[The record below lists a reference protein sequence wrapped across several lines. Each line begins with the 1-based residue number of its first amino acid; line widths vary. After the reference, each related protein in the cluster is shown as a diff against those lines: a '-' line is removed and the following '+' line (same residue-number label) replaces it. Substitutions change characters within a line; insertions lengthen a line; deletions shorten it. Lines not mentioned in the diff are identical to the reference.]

1 MAEAQQGQKIG
12 AITPDKNALP
22 ATNCFAGDHT
32 AAVDIA
38 SGRLVT
44 SSRVWMEVRDIM
56 STDVTTISSHNTV
69 LSAAKVMSENKIS
82 CLVVVDDNNVTGI
95 LTETDMLTPIAAQ
108 KTDFSTIL
116 VADIMSSPVQTVQDE
131 LSVFE
136 AGRIMEAESIK
147 KLPVLKKNR
156 LVGIITQ
163 TDLITAL
170 TSYGMWK
177 DVAAIMTTDV
187 ATVQTTST
195 IAQAAELM
203 ADRCVS
209 SIVVMKNNRLGG
221 IITERDLLQRVVA
234 AGHDPHQIRAEQV
247 MSSPVH
253 TVPASYSVFS
263 AGRIMKDMH
272 LRRLVVTDNNRLCG
286 IITQTDIFRAI
297 KNKLQQQEEKRIKLL
312 EDCGNAIYTLDLKG
326 QITYVNPAFARLLKV
341 DDRWQL
347 IGRHFLP
354 EQYWWNP
361 KDKGRL
367 VTALKTD
374 GVGIRDLSLKT
385 SKGKRVYV
393 TVFWNVTRN
402 FHGQP
407 SGSQGIVYDITTKKK
422 LVFLRKTQE
431 ALRASDRRYRRIT
444 RAITDYIYTV
454 QFKDSQPVKTVHGQA
469 SVAVTGYTPEEFAAD
484 TRLWFGMIYPQDS
497 EMVRQQALKCVAGE
511 DVPPLEYRIMHKA
524 GDIRWV
530 KSTLVAHFDSEGNIL
545 SYDGLLQDITDRK
558 RAEEKLNR
566 KQKNIEAIFDA
577 APVGMLL
584 VDEDL
589 IIKRANE
596 TIKQTLGRDYSQIVS
611 RRLQKVLG
619 CLSQAHADSK
629 RDIDRDNVI
638 SLLSEVVKTVLDTQ
652 KPVRGLEICIDSNHS
667 RRQVPTWLR
676 ASVEPTIIDGSRHAV
691 VAVDDI
697 TDLKKAEEDKKNM
710 FEQLRQQEK
719 LKAIGTL
726 ASGVAHEINNPLT
739 GVINYA
745 QLINERVT
753 DDCIKEFSRAIIEQ
767 GYRMTN
773 IVKSLLSFSCPQ
785 KDSPRP
791 THIGEIVDA
800 SLSLIGSA
808 LRQDHIM
815 VKKNIPED
823 LSLVTCYNHQI
834 EQVMINL
841 LTNARDALNCRYKGY
856 HPDKIIKIAAGSFKH
871 DGYEWVRTTVEDHG
885 IGISEKIIDR
895 VFEPFFTSKPVN
907 EGTGLGLSVSYG
919 IVKEHQGQFLVE
931 SEPGHFT
938 RFHVDL
944 RTDSKWLATGSEAV
958 FQPAAGGTG

>member
-1 MAEAQQGQKIG
+1 MAEGQQGPKSG
-12 AITPDKNALP
+12 AKRPDKNTAPPMAQL
-22 ATNCFAGDHT
+22 AANCPGAI
-32 AAVDIA
+32 DIT
-38 SGRLVT
+38 SPRQVT
-44 SSRVWMEVRDIM
+44 SARVWMQVRDIM
-56 STDVTTISSHNTV
+56 SEDVATISSHCTV
-69 LSAAKVMSENKIS
+69 PSAAKVMSENKIS
-82 CLVVVDDNNVTGI
+82 CLVVIDDGKVTGI
-95 LTETDMLTPIAAQ
+95 LTETDMLTKIAA
-108 KTDFSTIL
+108 KKNDFTSMRVTD
-116 VADIMSSPVQTVQDE
+116 VMSSPVHTVPDD

-136 AGRIMEAESIK
+136 AGKIMEADCIK
-147 KLPVLKKNR
+147 KLPVLKKKR

-177 DVAAIMTTDV
+177 DVAAIMTTNV
-187 ATVQTTST
+187 ATVQTTDT
-195 IAQAAELM
+195 IAAAAELM
-203 ADRCVS
+203 ADHCIS
-209 SIVVMKNNRLGG
+209 CIIVMKDNRLGG
-221 IITERDLLQRVVA
+221 IITERDMLQRVVA
-234 AGHDPHQIRAEQV
+234 AGRDPHRIKAEQV
-247 MSSPVH
+247 MSAPVH
-253 TVPASYSVFS
+253 TVPANYSIFS

-286 IITQTDIFRAI
+286 IVTQTDIFRAI
-297 KNKLQQQEEKRIKLL
+297 KSKLQRQEEKRIKLL
-312 EDCGNAIYTLDLKG
+312 EDCENAIYTLDSRQK
-326 QITYVNPAFARLLKV
+326 ITYVNPAFAGLLKI

-361 KDKGRL
+361 ADRSRF

-393 TVFWNVTRN
+393 TVFWNVTRD

-407 SGSQGIVYDITTKKK
+407 NGSQGIVYDITTKKQM
-422 LVFLRKTQE
+422 LYLRKTQQ

-444 RAITDYIYTV
+444 RAITDYIYSV
-454 QFKDSQPVKTVHGQA
+454 RFKDDQAVKTVHGQGSA
-469 SVAVTGYTPEEFAAD
+469 AVTGYTPEDFAAD
-484 TRLWFGMIYPQDS
+484 TCLWFNMIYPEDR
-497 EMVRQQALKCVAGE
+497 EMVRQQALKCAAGE
-511 DVPPLEYRIMHKA
+511 NVPPLEHRITHKT
-524 GDIRWV
+524 GEIRWV
-530 KSTLVAHFDSEGNIL
+530 KSTLVAHLDSEGNIL

-558 RAEEKLNR
+558 RAEESLNR

-596 TIKQTLGRDYSQIVS
+596 SIKQMLGKQHSQIVGHW
-611 RRLQKVLG
+611 LQKVLAF
-619 CLSQAHADSK
+619 LSTTAGRNK
-629 RDIDRDNVI
+629 RHRDHDNIV
-638 SLLSEVVKTVLDTQ
+638 SLLSEAVKTALDAQ

-667 RRQVPTWLR
+667 GRPVPTWLR
-676 ASVEPTIIDGSRHAV
+676 ASVEPTIIDGCRHAV

-710 FEQLRQQEK
+710 LEQLRQQEK

-753 DDCIKEFSRAIIEQ
+753 DDSIKEFSRAIIEQ
-767 GYRMTN
+767 SYRMTN
-773 IVKSLLSFSCPQ
+773 IVKGLLSFSCPQ
-785 KDSPRP
+785 KGSPRLA
-791 THIGEIVDA
+791 HIADVVDA
-800 SLSLIGSA
+800 ALALIGSA

-815 VKKNIPED
+815 VEKNIPQD
-823 LSLVTCYNHQI
+823 LPLVTCYNYQI
-834 EQVMINL
+834 EQVIINL

-856 HPDKIIKIAAGSFKH
+856 HQDKIIKITAGSFKH

-885 IGISEKIIDR
+885 IGISQDIISR
-895 VFEPFFTSKPVN
+895 IFEPFFTSKAIN

-919 IVKEHQGQFLVE
+919 IVKEHQGHFLAE

-938 RFHVDL
+938 RFHIDL
-944 RTDSKWLATGSEAV
+944 RVDSDWLPAGTEAV
-958 FQPAAGGTG
+958 CQQCEN